1 MESISKAKERLAKY
15 PVIFAKCSKQ
25 SVLYARCVLLK
36 EGSVKKDDC
45 AKEFEEFKGCLYS
58 AAKNLK
64 TRI

>member
-1 MESISKAKERLAKY
+1 MESIAKAKERLAKY
-15 PVIFAKCSKQ
+15 PVVFAKCSKQ

-45 AKEFEEFKGCLYS
+45 AKEFQEFKTCLYS
-58 AAKNLK
+58 AAKDLR